1 MKNLKKVLALV
12 LVVVMALGLIT
23 VSNAAFTDAA
33 SIEKTEAVEVLSAI
47 GVIGG
52 YPDGSFKPEGEVT
65 RAEMAKM
72 VAVIMNKG
80 EDVGDLYKNAC
91 KFADS
96 ANHWAAGYIAYCA
109 QEGIISGKSETKF
122 DPDGKVT
129 GTEAAKM
136 LLCALGYDADAEG
149 FKGATW
155 ASAVLSKAAK
165 IGLVGSDANL
175 TVDMGAA
182 LNRDNTAQMM
192 LNALKS
198 DMVEYESTS
207 TISVNGVTINNNSKA
222 SAVTKKGA
230 QYAKIDDTAVAAETY
245 TVQLGEEMFK
255 DLEKVGAGKDAFG
268 RATSNWTFE
277 GKVVTEAHEEATLTL
292 KDKVTGGELY
302 TALGKIDLYATGAAA
317 WKTHYYVDGAEKTF
331 PTTIKSG
338 NYGEIGQIG
347 DVIEIYKNSTAK
359 TLDIIQINYHVAK
372 IAQVWAAKVDANGD
386 ETTSAYVQL
395 KGIKDE
401 IKLNYGTPE
410 LSNGEAAAANTVE
423 TAAFTAADKDAF
435 VVYTAGNK
443 GVIESVVKAEPVTG
457 LFSSKSKESVT
468 IGGTKYATVTDAV
481 DPTLAMNA
489 EATAYLDPNGNAIY
503 VEGVASNNYAYLID
517 AKETSGVNKITE
529 GILVFTDGTRKV
541 VTLDTAGM
549 ITPGDAYAYTVNA
562 DGSYKL
568 SGPVGTPIETLSK
581 KPGKENSY
589 DANTVQVADGIKANA
604 NTVFVVETYD
614 SAAKAAVYATYTGIA
629 NVPNIKDTK
638 YEAGWT
644 GYTAQKAGDAVV
656 GLTKPGDVYAS
667 VVYVFGAVTQSSS
680 KEVTAL
686 YLTGLEDVTDDGNG
700 AYYTV
705 KAIVNG
711 AETTVKVAEGASG
724 ITLPAKSASLVIT
737 NNMTVDTNG
746 YITSVG
752 ALDEKELNAAY
763 ADFAKDKY
771 GVYTGTY
778 ANGVIE
784 LVTSK
789 GATAG
794 TAISVAATLPVYAYN
809 TTTRT
814 FQITTIGSY
823 VPANNIETLLVKLD
837 TTVNPSVAAALYIIE
852 NSETAA

>member
-1 MKNLKKVLALV
+1 
-12 LVVVMALGLIT
+12 MALGLIT

-33 SIEKTEAVEVLSAI
+33 SIEKTEAVDVLSAI

-165 IGLVGSDANL
+165 IGLVGTDANL

-192 LNALKS
+192 LNALQS

-207 TISVNGVTINNNSKA
+207 TITVSGVTINNNSKA

-230 QYAKIDDTAVAAETY
+230 QYSKIANDAVAADTY
-245 TVQLGEEMFK
+245 VVQLGEEMFK
-255 DLEKVGAGKDAFG
+255 DLEKVGAGNDAFG

-277 GKVVTEAHEEATLTL
+277 GKVVTEAPAVATMVL

-302 TALGKIDLYATGAAA
+302 TALGKIDLYATDAAA
-317 WKTHYYVDGAEKTF
+317 WTTRYFVDGEAKTF
-331 PTTIKSG
+331 PTNIKSG
-338 NYGEIGQIG
+338 EYGEIGQIG
-347 DVIEIYKNSTAK
+347 DVIEIYKDSSAK
-359 TLDIIQINYHVAK
+359 TLDIIQINYHVAQ

-386 ETTSAYVQL
+386 ETDPAYVQL
-395 KGIKDE
+395 KGINGN
-401 IKLNYGTPE
+401 LSYGIAE
-410 LSNGEAAAANTVE
+410 LSNGKNAAAANTFE

-435 VVYTAGNK
+435 VVYTAGNDNL
-443 GVIESVVKAEPVTG
+443 IASVAKAESVTG

-468 IGGTKYATVTDAV
+468 IGGTKYATVTGAV
-481 DPTLAMNA
+481 DAALAMNA

-503 VEGVASNNYAYLID
+503 VEGVASNDYAYLID
-517 AKETSGVNKITE
+517 AQEVGGVNKTME

-541 VTLDTAGM
+541 VTLDTSVTFEKGA
-549 ITPGDAYAYTVNA
+549 AYAYTVNA

-568 SGPVGTPIETLSK
+568 SGPVGTEIATLAK
-581 KPGKENSY
+581 Y
-589 DANTVQVADGIKANA
+589 DANTVNVADGIKANA

-629 NVPNIKDTK
+629 NVPNITSTK
-638 YEAGWT
+638 YTAGWT
-644 GYTAQKAGDAVV
+644 TYTAQQAGDAVV
-656 GLTKPGDVYAS
+656 GLTKPGDVYAT

-711 AETTVKVAEGASG
+711 AETTVKVAEGATG
-724 ITLPAKSASLVIT
+724 ITLPASAASLVIT

-752 ALDEKELNAAY
+752 ALAETELNAAY
-763 ADFAKDKY
+763 KDFAKDAY

-794 TAISVAATLPVYAYN
+794 DAISVAETLPVYAYN

-852 NSETAA
+852 NNSSAT